1 MSGGTLEYSRWQ
13 LEEIVEQIGEEI
25 AKGNDE
31 YTDDT
36 LSRLRDAQIVIAK
49 ATIYLNRVDYLLSG
63 DDDEESF
70 KERLDSELA
79 DIG

>member
-1 MSGGTLEYSRWQ
+1 MSGGILEYSRWQ

-36 LSRLRDAQIVIAK
+36 LFRLREAQIAIAK